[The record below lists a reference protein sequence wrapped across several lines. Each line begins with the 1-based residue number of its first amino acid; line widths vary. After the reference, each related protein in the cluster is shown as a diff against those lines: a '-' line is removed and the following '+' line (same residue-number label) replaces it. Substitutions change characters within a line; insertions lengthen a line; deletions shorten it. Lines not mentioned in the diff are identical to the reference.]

1 MAFSGQVIDNR
12 VSGERFIFHTTS
24 GDSGGRLLEF
34 DLVVEPHGRV
44 PAGHVHP
51 GQQESFEVLEGI
63 MKFRK
68 GLRTVTAGPG
78 DLVVVEP
85 GTFHRFA
92 NAGEEPALVRV
103 RVAPALRMEEL
114 FETVAA
120 LAAEGRTLPSGM
132 PRPLDL
138 ALFMREFRAE
148 VAAPVAPGLAR
159 AVMAPLAAIGQRHGL
174 GERYRRY
181 QQIQEEPATAQ
192 PKDASRRVPPSW
204 RPAPAR
210 PGAGRP
216 TGTHPGPARPGSSRP
231 APARPGAAA
240 LTSRQRAAGTRGES
254 E

>member
-1 MAFSGQVIDNR
+1 MAFSGQVIDNP
-12 VSGERFIFHTTS
+12 VSGERFVFHTTS

-34 DLVVEPHGRV
+34 DLVVDPHGKV
-44 PAGHVHP
+44 PGGHVHP
-51 GQQESFEVLEGI
+51 GQQESFEIIEGI

-92 NAGEEPALVRV
+92 NAGDEPALVRV
-103 RVAPALRMEEL
+103 RVTPALRMEQL

-132 PRPLDL
+132 PKPLDL
-138 ALFMREFRAE
+138 ALFMREFAAE

-159 AVMAPLAAIGQRHGL
+159 AVMAPLAAIGQRRGL

-181 QQIQEEPATAQ
+181 HQIPAEPATAQ
-192 PKDASRRVPPSW
+192 PGDASRRVPPS
-204 RPAPAR
+204 RRLAPAR

-240 LTSRQRAAGTRGES
+240 LTSRQRAAGIRGES

>member
-1 MAFSGQVIDNR
+1 M
-12 VSGERFIFHTTS
+12 
-24 GDSGGRLLEF
+24 
-34 DLVVEPHGRV
+34 
-44 PAGHVHP
+44 HP
-51 GQQESFEVLEGI
+51 GQQESFEVREGI

-159 AVMAPLAAIGQRHGL
+159 AVMAPLAAIGQRRGL

-181 QQIQEEPATAQ
+181 HQISEELATAQ
-192 PKDASRRVPPSW
+192 PGGAPRRVPPSW

-210 PGAGRP
+210 PAAGRP
-216 TGTHPGPARPGSSRP
+216 SGTYPGLARPGSSRP
-231 APARPGAAA
+231 APSRPGAAA
-240 LTSRQRAAGTRGES
+240 LTSRQRAAGIRGES